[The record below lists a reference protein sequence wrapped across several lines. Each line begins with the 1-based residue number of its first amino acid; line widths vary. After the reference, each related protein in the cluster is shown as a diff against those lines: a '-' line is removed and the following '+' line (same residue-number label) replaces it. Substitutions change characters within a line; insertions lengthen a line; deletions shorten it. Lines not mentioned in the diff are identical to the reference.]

1 MKSKIDEKNFYFLE
15 IYNRDDEKILV
26 YKIKEYQAIDLK
38 EYITG
43 WGENGK
49 GGITM
54 TLRIKNKLN
63 YEISN

>member
-15 IYNRDDEKILV
+15 IYNRYNEKILV
-26 YKIKEYQAIDLK
+26 YKIKEYQAIQLS
-38 EYITG
+38 EYILD

-54 TLRIKNKLN
+54 TLQIKNKLN